1 MRCLLVCLL
10 CLQGLQS
17 ILCAAA
23 REDVDLLQDLR
34 GALASSLP
42 RKSPPRTRHVS
53 ATDPNEDTWPKGVLI
68 GAGLSAF
75 QAEGAW
81 DEDGKGESSMDW
93 IEHLLG
99 DKLFPNNTD
108 VAADHY
114 HRFREDLDL
123 AKKLKF
129 TSHRFSISWSR
140 VLPTG
145 GVDNINQKGV
155 QFYKDYIDKVIEN
168 GMEPMVTML
177 HFDQPIAVENAT
189 GGWGYPAMVD
199 KYVEYADFLFET
211 FGDKVKYWNTINEP
225 NMYCNYFGQIMNS
238 IDMGQKGQMDLYPCL
253 HHIVLAHMKTY
264 HLYRKKYQSKQK
276 GKVGTSVVMWP
287 ATPKT
292 TQSED
297 VMAAETF
304 NQMYCGTILHP
315 LVFGDYPPIV
325 RYLVEKRDAEM
336 GVSEPRLPKFTAEEK
351 EMLSGGVTDFIALN
365 LYSGC
370 KASYRHNKTVPADSA
385 IFPGPVASDMPF
397 VELSGIGEFGQ
408 VDESFMHN
416 GLTWVWNTYHVP
428 IIISENGYG
437 DSNQAGV
444 HDTVRAA
451 YHSANLRSLV
461 RTMKEYDVEV
471 LAYYAWSLLDLFEFR
486 RPFGL
491 IHVDYQTGSL
501 NRTLKDSAQFFID
514 LATTGKIPY
523 VEVSA
528 GSSLT
533 PIGKLLLVVWVA
545 KWLGL

>member
-1 MRCLLVCLL
+1 
-10 CLQGLQS
+10 
-17 ILCAAA
+17 
-23 REDVDLLQDLR
+23 
-34 GALASSLP
+34 
-42 RKSPPRTRHVS
+42 
-53 ATDPNEDTWPKGVLI
+53 
-68 GAGLSAF
+68 
-75 QAEGAW
+75 
-81 DEDGKGESSMDW
+81 MDW

-108 VAADHY
+108 
-114 HRFREDLDL
+114 
-123 AKKLKF
+123 F

-276 GKVGTSVVMWP
+276 G
-287 ATPKT
+287 
-292 TQSED
+292 
-297 VMAAETF
+297 
-304 NQMYCGTILHP
+304 
-315 LVFGDYPPIV
+315 
-325 RYLVEKRDAEM
+325 
-336 GVSEPRLPKFTAEEK
+336 
-351 EMLSGGVTDFIALN
+351 
-365 LYSGC
+365 
-370 KASYRHNKTVPADSA
+370 
-385 IFPGPVASDMPF
+385 PVASDMPF

-486 RPFGL
+486 SGYFLRPFGL